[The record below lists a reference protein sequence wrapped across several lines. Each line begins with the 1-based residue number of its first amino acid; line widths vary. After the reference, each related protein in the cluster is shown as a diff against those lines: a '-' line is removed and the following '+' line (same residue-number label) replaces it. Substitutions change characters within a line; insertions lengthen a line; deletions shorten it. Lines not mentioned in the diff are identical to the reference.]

1 MGGVIGEIYWDWY
14 YLDLLW
20 GKDELRGRGYG
31 HRLLTHA
38 EGEARQRGAKNVYL
52 DTFSFQ
58 APDFYEQ
65 HGNQVFGELQN
76 LPPGYQRWFLT
87 KQL

>member
-1 MGGVIGEIYWDWY
+1 VIDEIYWDWF

-38 EGEARQRGAKNVYL
+38 EGEARQPGAKNVYL
-52 DTFSFQ
+52 DPFGFQ
-58 APDFYEQ
+58 APNFYEQ
-65 HGNQVFGELQN
+65 HGYQVFGELQN
-76 LPPGYQRWFLT
+76 FPPGYQRCFLI